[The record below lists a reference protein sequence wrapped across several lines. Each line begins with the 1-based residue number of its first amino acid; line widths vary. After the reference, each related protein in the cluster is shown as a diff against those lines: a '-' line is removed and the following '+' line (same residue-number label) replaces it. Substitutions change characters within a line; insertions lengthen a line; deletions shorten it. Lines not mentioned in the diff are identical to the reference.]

1 MNGSILQII
10 CGFFSRHDL
19 KKSFE
24 NDLSF
29 EEIIEDDEQDE
40 DDDDDDDNNVLL
52 VLLPVAR
59 EEEEENEQVEIG
71 DLEERGNGEIGA
83 CEIITSLS

>member
-1 MNGSILQII
+1 MQII
-10 CGFFSRHDL
+10 CGFFLRHDL

-29 EEIIEDDEQDE
+29 EQIIEEDEQDE
-40 DDDDDDDNNVLL
+40 DEDEDDDDNNALL
-52 VLLPVAR
+52 VLLLVAR

-71 DLEERGNGEIGA
+71 DWEERGNGEIGA